1 MYHADCYYVRFKN
14 SKSLFGRNL
23 GRNEVLNN
31 SGLPFTDETAV
42 YYSNLNRDLT
52 FPTSNNGDLHHN
64 QQIQQFR
71 SGSIYYNEFDLP
83 LPVDENSENQ
93 NKFNKKTG
101 NILKVVFVIFASMLV
116 GVGIVLMSGYTSV
129 QRQSTNSIQYRYLN
143 SEFDNSS
150 LYSKSSQHLIIPFSE
165 YILKTSSLYGIAV
178 SSPSG
183 FTLYQTRSTNLWSIN
198 VSSQG
203 KFYWIQVAVLT
214 SKGCAYFVDNHTPSA
229 IFGAGVG
236 EWYSVTN
243 SQSLA
248 CSSSVTPSGKHFL
261 GWNKF

>member
-1 MYHADCYYVRFKN
+1 MRFKN
-14 SKSLFGRNL
+14 SKSLFGRNSDD
-23 GRNEVLNN
+23 NEVLNSLDSRFAN
-31 SGLPFTDETAV
+31 ESGV
-42 YYSNLNRDLT
+42 YYSELNRDLT
-52 FPTSNNGDLHHN
+52 LPTSHDGDLYRN
-64 QQIQQFR
+64 QQIQQFH

-83 LPVDENSENQ
+83 LPVDENSANQ
-93 NKFNKKTG
+93 KQFNKKTS

-116 GVGIVLMSGYTSV
+116 GVGIVLMSGYSSV
-129 QRQSTNSIQYRYLN
+129 QRQSTNSIQYKYLN

-150 LYSKSSQHLIIPFSE
+150 LYSTTSQHLIIPFSE
-165 YILKTSSLYGIAV
+165 YILKNSSLYGITV
-178 SSPSG
+178 PNPNG

-203 KFYWIQVAVLT
+203 KYYWIQVAVLT

-229 IFGAGVG
+229 IFGAGIG

-248 CSSSVTPSGKHFL
+248 CSSSVTPSGKYFL